1 MNKIDSLKNFFN
13 NFSLYYINNNEEYN
27 NNIDKLILND
37 DNYNYLTS
45 QLENNY
51 ITFSSDLNNEIDENF
66 TNLNCEEYLN
76 NTSNIKI
83 YTKIKYSTELNYSK
97 YNFNFVKFRTEISNS
112 RKYTEIYEQLFDDL
126 NYNNII
132 DSAQITEIDNIIN
145 TQNIINID
153 NASKYKIKQIKE
165 ELFSLLQETFDNF
178 GKDFINK
185 IIVLTNI
192 FEDTFNLFDNILN
205 NDKTSNNKITE
216 IYEYILNKIEKF
228 LDDFNITNNIINIF
242 NNYFSLIDNEFNN
255 YIANI
260 LNLKSNNLFY
270 SIPKLILRKIFLERR
285 NKIKAEINQ
294 FSNKY
299 NLSSIGFIYDIDTKF
314 DILLNKYYSSF
325 ELNKSYDY
333 FELFENYSNNYIN
346 NLITNIT
353 YIKNITENKFN
364 MIANNF
370 IKNIKTALIMLKMI
384 L

>member
-66 TNLNCEEYLN
+66 TNLNYEEYLN

-333 FELFENYSNNYIN
+333 FELFEN
-346 NLITNIT
+346 
-353 YIKNITENKFN
+353 
-364 MIANNF
+364 
-370 IKNIKTALIMLKMI
+370 
-384 L
+384 